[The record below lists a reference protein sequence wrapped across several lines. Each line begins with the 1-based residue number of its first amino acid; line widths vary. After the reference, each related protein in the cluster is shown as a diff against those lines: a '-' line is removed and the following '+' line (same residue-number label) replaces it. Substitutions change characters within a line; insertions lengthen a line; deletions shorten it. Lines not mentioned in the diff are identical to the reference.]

1 MYGRPA
7 SGQGTGMRTEDGRYI
22 ETEDEPDFADENAP
36 SATDPPNAGPDDD
49 NPDERWE
56 KPTEV

>member
-1 MYGRPA
+1 
-7 SGQGTGMRTEDGRYI
+7 MRTEDGRYI
-22 ETEDEPDFADENAP
+22 ETDDEPDFADENAP